1 MPSHSSSSGQAR
13 LLAVGALV
21 LSMLSLQVGAA
32 FAKQLFP
39 IIGPIATT
47 GLRSGFAALVL
58 CLLWRPWRGAR
69 LRRRQWLTVLLY
81 GLSLGLMNL
90 CFYNS
95 LHFLPLGVAVAV
107 EFTGPF
113 CLALAS
119 SRRPLDFVWLGL
131 AVAGLLGLD
140 LPWRGAPPLSG
151 PGLALALAAG
161 ACWAA
166 YILFGQR
173 VGRFLP
179 GGRASAL
186 GQFFAATL
194 TLPLGVASGGA
205 AILSLPVLMVAF
217 VVAMMSGAIPYSL
230 EMISLKRM
238 PAKTF
243 SILVSLEPAVGAA
256 VGWLGL
262 HEHLSPLRLLAMAAL
277 IIASL
282 GCTATSRR

>member
-1 MPSHSSSSGQAR
+1 MPSHTSSSGQTR
-13 LLAVGALV
+13 LLAAGALV
-21 LSMLSLQVGAA
+21 LSMVSLQVGAA
-32 FAKQLFP
+32 FAKHLFET
-39 IIGPIATT
+39 IGPIATT

-58 CLLWRPWRGAR
+58 GLLWRPWRGAR
-69 LRRRQWLTVLLY
+69 LERRQWLVVVLY
-81 GLSLGLMNL
+81 GLVLGGMNL

-95 LHFLPLGVAVAV
+95 LKFLPLGIAVAV

-113 CLALAS
+113 CLALIS
-119 SRRPLDFVWLGL
+119 SRRLLDFLWLGL

-140 LPWRGAPPLSG
+140 LPWHGTPPLSG
-151 PGLALALAAG
+151 RGLILALAAG

-166 YILFGQR
+166 YILFGQK
-173 VGRFLP
+173 VGRLMP

-186 GQFFAATL
+186 GQFFAACL
-194 TLPLGVASGGA
+194 TLPLGVASGGG
-205 AILSLPVLMVAF
+205 AILSLPVLLLAF

-238 PAKTF
+238 SAKTF

-262 HEHLSPLRLLAMAAL
+262 HEHLSPLQMLSMAAL

-282 GCTATSRR
+282 GCTATARR